1 MEDFWQT
8 VTDIGILFLKGL
20 AFVIVFRLVILL
32 FGYQLYIPYLD
43 DLLLWVFD
51 SITTLVPITNP
62 FPK

>member
-20 AFVIVFRLVILL
+20 ALVIVFRLVILL
-32 FGYQLYIPYLD
+32 FGYQMYIPYLD
-43 DLLLWVFD
+43 DLLLWIFD
-51 SITTLVPITNP
+51 GITTLVPITNP